1 METAIGSIR
10 FSLMLSLE
18 LFLGF
23 AHDVPSVI
31 QQLLFEIF
39 LVNGCSGVLQAGFVY
54 EISLIHENYPNLYQ
68 HVGYHIALDLEFN
81 SITCVYEPP

>member
-54 EISLIHENYPNLYQ
+54 EISLYQ